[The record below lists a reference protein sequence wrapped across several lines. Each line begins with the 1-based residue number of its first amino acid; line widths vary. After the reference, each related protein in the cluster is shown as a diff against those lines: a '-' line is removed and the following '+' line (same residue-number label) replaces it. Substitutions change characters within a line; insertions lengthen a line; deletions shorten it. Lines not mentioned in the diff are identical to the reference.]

1 MPNLCFAKSL
11 NVFETIFYLIISSPD
26 DSLLQNISK
35 LSKEDFPEYQ
45 PHDYSSEGANI
56 DTMSLDKLSICSNGD
71 DLDFQENLGP
81 KFSALEEICQQ
92 ALKEKNIKL

>member
-1 MPNLCFAKSL
+1 MK
-11 NVFETIFYLIISSPD
+11 
-26 DSLLQNISK
+26 ISK

-45 PHDYSSEGANI
+45 PHDYSSEGTNI
-56 DTMSLDKLSICSNGD
+56 DATSLDKLSIHSTGVD
-71 DLDFQENLGP
+71 PDFQNLGP